1 MCLVLKL
8 DNGKVVS
15 IANGQN
21 HRHIDRIT
29 QPSSSV
35 LEYRFWILIFFTG
48 FVLFAAMLCV
58 CFFVNIHMI
67 KYIFIIDW
75 LLITKYFSYS
85 PSSLWNS
92 LHRSTGFMVWVFYL
106 IEKKVHFCQMAN
118 MLTFCRLVDVYIF
131 WKILEISGK
140 LREFFS
146 TALVDTMYIVYIWAK
161 LYKFINDGVPF
172 YW

>member
-1 MCLVLKL
+1 MAISSFPTVRWFLFFTVCCYVVCLFFCKYSY
-8 DNGKVVS
+8 DKVYFHYWL
-15 IANGQN
+15 IINYKIFQPF
-21 HRHIDRIT
+21 
-29 QPSSSV
+29 PSS
-35 LEYRFWILIFFTG
+35 R
-48 FVLFAAMLCV
+48 
-58 CFFVNIHMI
+58 
-67 KYIFIIDW
+67 
-75 LLITKYFSYS
+75 
-85 PSSLWNS
+85 WNS
-92 LHRSTGFMVWVFYL
+92 LHRWSTGFMVWVFYL
-106 IEKKVHFCQMAN
+106 MKKKVHFCQMAN